1 VCRHV
6 AYLGP
11 PTDLATLLLEPP
23 HSLVDQARAARF
35 QSSGAENPDGFG
47 AGWYEPGA
55 EGRQASRYRSAR
67 PVWEDD
73 AFPALAASTTTRAAL
88 AAVRLASP
96 GAPIEVSGNAPFVAG
111 PWLFSLNGVVHGHF
125 EGVGA
130 ELRAT
135 LSPARAAGIEGVAD
149 SEVLF
154 ALALDH
160 LDAGASPG
168 EALAAVIAA
177 VTARTTGRLNLLLTD
192 GTRVAAT
199 AWENSL
205 FTRTVAGPGPG
216 PATWVASEPLDADP
230 GWVRVPDRTLV
241 EVAAPGSG
249 TASPLDGSPLDGV
262 PLDGVP
268 LGSAPQLTG
277 ES

>member
-11 PTDLATLLLEPP
+11 PATLAALLLEPA

-35 QSSGAENPDGFG
+35 QQSGPTNPDGFG
-47 AGWYEPGA
+47 VGWYEPGE
-55 EGRQASRYRSAR
+55 EGRVAR
-67 PVWEDD
+67 RHRAACPIWEDD
-73 AFPALAASTTTRAAL
+73 GFPALAAATTTGAAL

-96 GAPIEVSGNAPFVAG
+96 GAPVEVSGNAPFVSG
-111 PWLFSLNGVVHGHF
+111 PWLFSLNGVVHEHF
-125 EGVGA
+125 ERVGD

-135 LSPARAAGIEGVAD
+135 LSPARAAEIEGVTD

-154 ALALDH
+154 ALALDR
-160 LDAGASPG
+160 LDAGDPPG
-168 EALAAVIAA
+168 VALAAVIGA

-192 GTRVAAT
+192 GVRIAAT

-205 FTRTVAGPGPG
+205 FTRTTAGPS
-216 PATWVASEPLDADP
+216 PATPPSTWVASEPLDDDP
-230 GWVRVPDRTLV
+230 AWTRVPDHSLV
-241 EVAAPGSG
+241 EVAGPGRC
-249 TASPLDGSPLDGV
+249 TTTPLDGTPLRSTS
-262 PLDGVP
+262 L
-268 LGSAPQLTG
+268 LTG